1 MEVTDHETL
10 LINIESGIIS
20 EFAGAAATFATITR
34 SNIDDLGQTLTVN
47 ASSNDTTE
55 VQTDATVVFAVGS
68 DTVNLPVHAIDD
80 KLLDG
85 RQTVII
91 SVNAEGY
98 AAPAHSAIL
107 VDDYETLT
115 IVVNTAS
122 VIESGGPNAT
132 TATISRSNTDDLAS
146 SLTVITASG
155 DLTELQVASSWNIP
169 SDAASVA
176 ITVDAIDDLIL
187 DGTQTVALSAAAV
200 GYVAPAVA
208 TIDVLD
214 HETWINPFNQLDVT
228 ADSNVLPNDA
238 LAVINAINTGGA
250 RELPDRG
257 SVDEQ
262 QVLFVDVN
270 GDGWLAPGDALFV
283 INYLNANSANDGEG
297 EWHGVQMPQQIHH
310 KSNRVNPD
318 TTSAPQNHAD
328 LGFQNIQHWPTTAI
342 QPSVLGRNAEQ
353 SPEELQT
360 LESLIDQLVNDISE
374 QWHAS

>member
-1 MEVTDHETL
+1 
-10 LINIESGIIS
+10 
-20 EFAGAAATFATITR
+20 
-34 SNIDDLGQTLTVN
+34 
-47 ASSNDTTE
+47 
-55 VQTDATVVFAVGS
+55 
-68 DTVNLPVHAIDD
+68 
-80 KLLDG
+80 
-85 RQTVII
+85 
-91 SVNAEGY
+91 
-98 AAPAHSAIL
+98 L

-122 VIESGGPNAT
+122 VTESGGPNAT

-297 EWHGVQMPQQIHH
+297 EWLGVQMPQQFHH
-310 KSNRVNPD
+310 KSNRANRD
-318 TTSAPQNHAD
+318 TTSAPQNRAD
-328 LGFQNIQHWPTTAI
+328 LGFQNTQHWPTTAI
-342 QPSVLGRNAEQ
+342 QPSVLDRNAEQ
-353 SPEELQT
+353 SPEELET